1 MKNERETY
9 DPDVLNDLECVFG
22 VESKYTVKELMIH
35 ELRASIIFFEDVNN
49 LEEKLL
55 LTRSLDINKMITRR
69 LINYAS
75 SSSVKEPIKVIA
87 PLD

>member
-1 MKNERETY
+1 
-9 DPDVLNDLECVFG
+9 
-22 VESKYTVKELMIH
+22 MIH

-49 LEEKLL
+49 LERKLL
-55 LTRSLDINKMITRR
+55 ITRGQDVNELITKR

-75 SSSVKEPIKVIA
+75 TSSVKEPIKVIA